1 MVARKVSDEQI
12 LEALGRTNSPA
23 RLAQEFGMSVRALA
37 TRMRKIGIPPLEH
50 YKAARHEPIEV
61 IKYPGRIDLD
71 IQDGVV
77 LIGSDCH
84 YLTGVSTAAHRAFV
98 KLTKELKPK
107 AVILNGDV
115 MDNAGISRHPR
126 IMWER
131 RPSVSEELE
140 AVRVRLAEIE
150 KVAKGIPRY
159 WTIGNHDSRYE
170 TFLAANASAYEGIAG
185 LSLRDQF
192 PNWTIG
198 WSIWANGN
206 VVIKHRMKGGIHA
219 TRTNTLNAGLTI
231 LTGHLHSLKVTPLS
245 DYNGTRFGVDTGT
258 MAEPSGGGFEYT
270 EENPLDWRSGFIV
283 LTFRGG
289 RLMWPEVVHVVDENT
304 VDFRGNLLSV

>member
-1 MVARKVSDEQI
+1 MVQRKVSDEQ
-12 LEALGRTNSPA
+12 LLAAMAETNSPA
-23 RLAQEFGMSVRALA
+23 RLAKQFDMSVRSIT
-37 TRMRKIGIPPLEH
+37 TRIRNLGIPPLQH
-50 YKAARHEPIEV
+50 CSDARHEPIEV

-71 IQDGVV
+71 VQDGVV

-115 MDNAGISRHPR
+115 LDGAGISRHPR

-131 RPSVSEELE
+131 RPSVAEELE

-170 TFLAANASAYEGIAG
+170 SFLAANASAYEGIAG

-192 PNWTIG
+192 SAWNIC
-198 WSIWANGN
+198 WSVWANGN
-206 VVIKHRMKGGIHA
+206 VVIKHRLRGGTHA
-219 TRTNTLNAGLTI
+219 TRNNTLNAGLTVV
-231 LTGHLHSLKVTPLS
+231 TGHLHSLKVTPLS
-245 DYNGTRFGVDTGT
+245 DYNGTRFGVDAGT
-258 MAEPSGGGFEYT
+258 MAEPSGGGFDYT

>member
-1 MVARKVSDEQI
+1 MVQRKVSDEQ
-12 LEALGRTNSPA
+12 LLAAMAQTNSPA
-23 RLAQEFGMSVRALA
+23 RLAKQFNMSVRSIT
-37 TRMRKIGIPPLEH
+37 TRIRNLGIPPLQH
-50 YKAARHEPIEV
+50 CSDARHEPIEV

-71 IQDGVV
+71 VQDGVV

-115 MDNAGISRHPR
+115 LDGAGISRHPR

-131 RPSVSEELE
+131 RPSVAEELE

-170 TFLAANASAYEGIAG
+170 SFLAANASAYEGIAG